1 MRKSM
6 TWATTLAL
14 LISTISGAS
23 ADSVSAEQKMTLIKT
38 ISGDI
43 SPKSVR
49 ASTTGFVSAH
59 NMMYRHSVT
68 IYDAKNLDLVAT
80 VPDRVRLSDL
90 GFSGYAGT
98 HQGAPVEG
106 AYSPDG
112 SYLYVTNYAM
122 YGKGFNREGTDKC
135 KPSDKYDRSFLY
147 RINTANWTVDAA
159 YKVGTVPKVVD
170 VSPDNKYVLVS
181 NWCSYDLYVISV
193 ETQKVIKVIPIGAYP
208 RGITISKDSRY
219 AYVAQM
225 GGSVVHKISL
235 GTWEKELL
243 NVGPNPR
250 ALVLSPDDSILYVTL
265 NSSGKVIAFDLSRKK
280 VIHSVKTGSAS
291 RSLALS
297 SDGSALFVVNFFS
310 DTFSKVRT
318 SDFKVLQ
325 TVKVCDE
332 PIGVTYEPLYKRTWV
347 ACYGGSIK
355 VFSDSPAQ

>member
-90 GFSGYAGT
+90 GFSGYTGT

-112 SYLYVTNYAM
+112 SYLYVTTTRCM
-122 YGKGFNREGTDKC
+122 
-135 KPSDKYDRSFLY
+135 
-147 RINTANWTVDAA
+147 
-159 YKVGTVPKVVD
+159 
-170 VSPDNKYVLVS
+170 
-181 NWCSYDLYVISV
+181 
-193 ETQKVIKVIPIGAYP
+193 
-208 RGITISKDSRY
+208 
-219 AYVAQM
+219 
-225 GGSVVHKISL
+225 
-235 GTWEKELL
+235 
-243 NVGPNPR
+243 
-250 ALVLSPDDSILYVTL
+250 
-265 NSSGKVIAFDLSRKK
+265 GKVLTAK
-280 VIHSVKTGSAS
+280 
-291 RSLALS
+291 
-297 SDGSALFVVNFFS
+297 
-310 DTFSKVRT
+310 
-318 SDFKVLQ
+318 
-325 TVKVCDE
+325 E
-332 PIGVTYEPLYKRTWV
+332 PINVSLQINMTARSYIESTPRIGLLMPHTK
-347 ACYGGSIK
+347 
-355 VFSDSPAQ
+355 